1 MRLDSS
7 FQLVGLTYTFEKLC
21 LDIFQKNAKYFPFL
35 FFLGALEPRFK
46 FPQRIDL
53 RNGDRQ
59 DILQGV
65 LQAVGTFKMKC
76 IAHKLSILDPRVH
89 LPQIVD

>member
-21 LDIFQKNAKYFPFL
+21 LEIFQKMRNVFPFL
-35 FFLGALEPRFK
+35 FFLEALEARYK
-46 FPQRIDL
+46 FPQRIYL
-53 RNGDRQ
+53 RNGERQ

-65 LQAVGTFKMKC
+65 LQAASTFKMKC
-76 IAHKLSILDPRVH
+76 IAPKLSSLNPRVQ
-89 LPQIVD
+89 LS

>member
-7 FQLVGLTYTFEKLC
+7 FQLVGLTYTFKKLR
-21 LDIFQKNAKYFPFL
+21 LDIFQKMRNVFH
-35 FFLGALEPRFK
+35 FFLGALGARYK
-46 FPQRIDL
+46 FAQRIDL
-53 RNGDRQ
+53 RNRDRQ

-76 IAHKLSILDPRVH
+76 IAPELSIIDPRVQ
-89 LPQIVD
+89 LPQIVA

>member
-21 LDIFQKNAKYFPFL
+21 LEIFQKNAKYFPFL
-35 FFLGALEPRFK
+35 FFLGVLVARYK

-53 RNGDRQ
+53 TNGEHHD
-59 DILQGV
+59 V
-65 LQAVGTFKMKC
+65 LQCVLQHVGTIKMEF
-76 IAHKLSILDPRVH
+76 IDQILSNFNPRVH
-89 LPQIVD
+89 FS